1 LPGICDFCRLLH
13 IGKGVSC
20 GYCDSSRPKEPVYDV
35 VLNQPEAMTTDF
47 LACLCFFTVK
57 YIWQIVAFVVA
68 AAVLVSCLVIGTH
81 SSAHLL
87 PFR

>member
-1 LPGICDFCRLLH
+1 
-13 IGKGVSC
+13 
-20 GYCDSSRPKEPVYDV
+20 